1 MDKINQIKDICNNS
15 YNKWFLTHISTKLAF
30 IDILLIEKYGEDTFN
45 ERKCTC
51 FADDVC
57 IFCNIEMERTQCMQF
72 NPQDVYTDIFDYNKE
87 CYKKTKFITYREK
100 NKIIG
105 FMLLIEGG
113 MSDIGENTYGLN
125 FAYVIKSYRG
135 NGVLK
140 KMIGQIP
147 EEWNIWLET
156 NSTEI
161 ENISYVWE
169 KCGFKFHKIINNK
182 HIIYKKIN
190 KLN

>member
-1 MDKINQIKDICNNS
+1 METIKQIKDICNNL
-15 YNKWFLTHISTKLAF
+15 YNKWFLTHNSTKLAF

-51 FADDVC
+51 LADDDC
-57 IFCNIEMERTQCMQF
+57 IFCDIEMEREELMQF
-72 NPQDVYTDIFDYNKE
+72 NHQDIYIDIFDYNE
-87 CYKKTKFITYREK
+87 ACYKKTKFITYREK

-125 FAYVIKSYRG
+125 FAYVIKSYRR

-140 KMIGQIP
+140 KMISQIP
-147 EEWNIWLET
+147 KEWNIWLEA

-169 KCGFKFHKIINNK
+169 KCGFQFHKIINNK
-182 HIIYKKIN
+182 HIIYKK
-190 KLN
+190 